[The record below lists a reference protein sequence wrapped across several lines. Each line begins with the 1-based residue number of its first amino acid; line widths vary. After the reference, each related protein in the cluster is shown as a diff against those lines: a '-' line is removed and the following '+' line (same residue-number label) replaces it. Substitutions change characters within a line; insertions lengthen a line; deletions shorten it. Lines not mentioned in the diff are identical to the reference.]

1 MVLNFLNLVFSIFV
15 WLIIEMIARR
25 ENPKFFGIAQI
36 VVFAILTILSLP
48 LIFGY
53 KYSNWILEYFSVPFF
68 LTSIALLICLSLR
81 TWTKIRKSLWLFII
95 AFAFN
100 LIFQGLSFFGRSFA
114 GAGYPS
120 KYEPNPDWIIDG
132 YYITEFWS
140 QGFSGPQYKQYVLE
154 KPILNGFLY
163 KEIDRV
169 TDLEPT
175 ACEITFHVGNS
186 DSLVFDRCK
195 KTLRK

>member
-1 MVLNFLNLVFSIFV
+1 MVLNILNLFFSIIV
-15 WLIIEMIARR
+15 WLIIEMIDRR
-25 ENPKFFGIAQI
+25 TNPKFFKVSQI
-36 VVFAILTILSLP
+36 VITVIISILALP

-68 LTSIALLICLSLR
+68 LTSMALLICIALLV
-81 TWTKIRKSLWLFII
+81 WTKIRKTLWLFII

-100 LIFQGLSFFGRSFA
+100 LIFQGLTFFGRSFA
-114 GAGYPS
+114 GADYPV
-120 KYEPNPDWIIDG
+120 KYEPDPDWIIHG

-140 QGFSGPQYKQYVLE
+140 QGFSGPQYKQYVIE

-169 TDLEPT
+169 TDLEPS
-175 ACEITFHVGNS
+175 ACIKTFQVGKS
-186 DSLVFDRCK
+186 DSLVFDQCI